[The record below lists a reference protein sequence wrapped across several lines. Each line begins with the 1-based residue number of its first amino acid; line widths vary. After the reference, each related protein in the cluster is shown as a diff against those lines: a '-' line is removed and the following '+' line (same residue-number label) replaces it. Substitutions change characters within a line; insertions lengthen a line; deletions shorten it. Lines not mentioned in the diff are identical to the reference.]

1 MLGGIFFLNFFS
13 RIFFAPLLPELERT
27 LNLTHGQA
35 GLFFFFI
42 SCGYFLSLLASG
54 FICSRIGHKRSIIL
68 SMAGI
73 GLSLGLLS
81 LTTNIAIVR
90 MAFFLVGLS
99 AGAYLPSAIATI
111 SSLFKPYLRGRAFAV
126 HELAPNLA
134 FLTAPMYV
142 ALLLPHLSWRYLVR
156 LPIAFLLMAGILYA
170 FWGRDVRIQTPK
182 PDITLYRMLLRHRD
196 FQIMVILFSLGIT
209 STLGIFSVLPTYLI
223 SVHGFTEHQANML
236 VGASRIPALG
246 AALAG
251 GFFADFFGHR
261 RAMGLVLFCG
271 GIMTILLTQDNH
283 LLISAIWMQPIIAVC
298 FFPAGFALLS
308 RIGPP
313 ATRGITVSLTI
324 PLAFVIGGGIMPA
337 IITRMADYGLFTTA
351 IGLTGILIAAGGF
364 LVLLMQDTS
373 QPMKK
378 SSRTTEEPGVSFSD
392 KHRLFKHKFAIN
404 RDNRYTTCLR
414 K

>member
-1 MLGGIFFLNFFS
+1 MFRSDHSIVALFLLGGIFYLNFFS
-13 RIFFAPLLPELERT
+13 RIFSAPLLPEFERT
-27 LNLTHGQA
+27 LHLTHGQA

-54 FICSRIGHKRSIIL
+54 FISSCIGHKRSIIL

-81 LTTNIAIVR
+81 LTTNIAVIR
-90 MAFFLVGLS
+90 TTFFLVGLS
-99 AGAYLPSAIATI
+99 AGTYLPSAIATV
-111 SSLFKPYLRGRAFAV
+111 SSLFAPHLRGRAFAV

-142 ALLLPHLSWRYLVR
+142 ALLLPHLSWRQLIR
-156 LPIAFLLMAGILYA
+156 LPIAFLLVACLLYA
-170 FWGRDVRIQTPK
+170 LWGRDVRIRTPK
-182 PDITLYRMLLRHRD
+182 PDINLYRILLRHRD
-196 FQIMVILFSLGIT
+196 FHIMVILFSLGIT

-236 VGASRIPALG
+236 VGASRIPTLG

-251 GFFADFFGHR
+251 GFFADYFGHR
-261 RAMGLVLFCG
+261 RAIGLVLFCS
-271 GIMTILLTQDNH
+271 GIMTILLTQNRQ
-283 LLISAIWMQPIIAVC
+283 LLHVAIWVQPILAVC

-313 ATRGITVSLTI
+313 ETRGITVSLTI

-337 IITRMADYGLFTTA
+337 VITRMADYGLFATA

-364 LVLLMQDTS
+364 LVLFMQDG
-373 QPMKK
+373 P
-378 SSRTTEEPGVSFSD
+378 
-392 KHRLFKHKFAIN
+392 
-404 RDNRYTTCLR
+404 
-414 K
+414 